1 MAMTHDVNMLKSQ
14 ARNLRAAL
22 TRAGNPVTHSQ
33 ALELV
38 AQSHGA
44 RDWNTAHAGAEA
56 AQQAA
61 PLWQFGGPVRG
72 RYLGQPFTG
81 RVIAASER
89 GRNHHALTIAF
100 DRPVDVSRSD
110 LFEAPRKRINAT
122 VNRAGRSISRTS
134 DGQPH
139 LVLKTA

>member
-1 MAMTHDVNMLKSQ
+1 MTRILDVNSLKSQ
-14 ARNLRAAL
+14 AKNLRLAL
-22 TRAGNPVTHSQ
+22 HGAGTLVTHSQ

-38 AQSHGA
+38 AKSHGA
-44 RDWNTAHAGAEA
+44 RDWNTASAVADT
-56 AQQAA
+56 A
-61 PLWQFGGPVRG
+61 PLWRFGGTVKG

-100 DRPVDVSRSD
+100 DKPVDVSRSA

-122 VNRAGRSISRTS
+122 VNAEGRSISRTS

-139 LVLKTA
+139 LVLDAA

>member
-1 MAMTHDVNMLKSQ
+1 MAINHDLNALKSQ
-14 ARNLRAAL
+14 AKNLRAAL
-22 TRAGNPVTHSQ
+22 DRAGSPVTHSQ

-44 RDWNTAHAGAEA
+44 RDWNTAHAAAEA
-56 AQQAA
+56 VDAA

-81 RVIAASER
+81 RVVAASER
-89 GRNHHALTIAF
+89 GRNHHALTIHF
-100 DRPVDVSRSD
+100 DAPVDVSRSD
-110 LFEAPRKRINAT
+110 LFEAPRKRVNAT
-122 VNRAGRSISRTS
+122 VNTSGRSISRTS

-139 LVLKTA
+139 LVLEAA

>member
-1 MAMTHDVNMLKSQ
+1 MAMTHDVTTLKSQ
-14 ARNLRAAL
+14 AKNLRAAL
-22 TRAGNPVTHSQ
+22 TRAGTPITHSQ

-38 AQSHGA
+38 AQTHGA
-44 RDWNTAHAGAEA
+44 RDWNTAHATAET
-56 AQQAA
+56 A
-61 PLWQFGGPVRG
+61 PLWQFGGSVRG

-81 RVIAASER
+81 RVVAASER

-100 DRPVDVSRSD
+100 DKPVDVSRSD

-122 VNRAGRSISRTS
+122 VNTAGRSISRTS

-139 LVLKTA
+139 LVLEAA